1 MSKALELAGNTEQI
15 QETQT
20 KDGRFVK
27 GDPRTRE
34 AGRKGGKAP
43 HANGSKTGMTYR
55 YKGFTISWDKT
66 RHLWKGT
73 DGAATLYER
82 SHHKLTA
89 AIKKHEEEKMEF
101 IETPIG
107 G

>member
-1 MSKALELAGNTEQI
+1 MSKALELAGNADQI
-15 QETQT
+15 QGVQGY
-20 KDGRFVK
+20 DGRFVK
-27 GDPRTRE
+27 GDPRTVE

-43 HANGSKTGMTYR
+43 HVNGSKTGMTYR
-55 YKGFTISWDKT
+55 YKGFTISWDES

-73 DGAATLYER
+73 DGSATLYER
-82 SHHKLTA
+82 SHHKLTM
-89 AIKKHEEEKMEF
+89 AIREHLEAQPEF